1 MEKSSGCPASPF
13 RGGEI
18 FHGFRI
24 VRVEEIPEIRVTAC
38 EAEHLQTG
46 AKVLHL
52 HCDDR
57 ENLFSVGFRTPSR
70 DATGAA
76 HILEHTVLAGS
87 ERYPVKDAFNELSRA
102 SLQTFI
108 NAFTYPDKTVYPV
121 ASQVRIDFFNLARV
135 YMDLVLRPRILRETF
150 MQEGHH
156 LAFEHPAET
165 QSLLTVSGIVFN
177 EMRGA
182 YSSPDTL
189 MYKALQEGLYP
200 DTSYAFDSGGD
211 PDVIPS
217 LTYEQLRD
225 FHKLYY
231 APANARFFLYGDIP
245 AEDHLVFLEEMLA
258 GFERARVDSSV
269 RSQKRWAAPRRSRR
283 SFPIGRD
290 EKPEGKAA
298 LNMGWLMMENTD
310 EEEAILLQIAA
321 HALIGTAA
329 GPLRKALIDS
339 GLGEDLSPVS
349 GLEHD
354 LKQIAFAVGIRGT
367 DPDRADRFEDLVMET
382 LRKLAEKGFDRD
394 LIEAALHQVEFH
406 GKEIVRGTLPYS
418 ISLMSRVYHT
428 WLYEGDPLSGLRFNR
443 IIEGI
448 RRRWEGEP
456 ELFQRFLSRWF
467 LENPHRLLS
476 IMEPS
481 AAYQESQVQAFRERM
496 AARKAGLSQETLEE
510 IRRAAESL
518 QRMQMEPDSPET
530 LATLPKLNLPDIPR
544 DIDRIPVERTAVS
557 GIEVLRHEIFTN
569 GIAYL
574 DLAFDLTGVPLDLLP
589 YLPLSGRLSTGM
601 GAAGFTYGETAKR
614 IALKT
619 GGVSCTLAAGL
630 TADGCQTWKKMIF
643 RVRALHRNIPEA
655 LEVLF
660 DLLTEG
666 DLSDASRMRDLLF
679 EMRNRMNAAVI
690 PSGHIFAQRSA
701 AAAQTLSAYLDELWH
716 GRSQLQVLAAAADT
730 FADGRGD
737 LVGQIETL
745 REGIFRQGG
754 MTVNLT
760 ADAGGLE
767 ILEDNLT
774 PMLRRLRGGNPVVTP
789 PPVAPPPLSAGIA
802 VPAQVCYVAK
812 VLRAPAYS
820 DPVSPALYVLSRELS
835 KGDLYR
841 RIRVQGG
848 AYGGMSQYDPMNG
861 FFSFLS
867 YRDPH
872 LVETL
877 RVYDEVIE
885 SRARQRVDGEDLER
899 AIIGSIGAM
908 DRPTDPAG
916 KGFVSMIRHFAGIS
930 DEGRLKFR
938 ESVFAVTADLLLD
951 AARRYLLPALGTASI
966 AVYGSDERL
975 RKANEVLHP
984 ALSIEPLLGSPGQSR
999 P

>member
-1 MEKSSGCPASPF
+1 MEKSTGGPVSKF
-13 RGGEI
+13 QGGEI
-18 FHGFRI
+18 FHGFKI
-24 VRVEEIPEIRVTAC
+24 ARVEAIPEIRVTAC
-38 EAEHLQTG
+38 EAEHLKTG

-70 DATGAA
+70 DSTGAA

-87 ERYPVKDAFNELSRA
+87 ERYPVKDAFNELSRG

-121 ASQVRIDFFNLARV
+121 ASQVRTDFFNLARV
-135 YMDLVLRPRILRETF
+135 YTDLVLKPRILRETF
-150 MQEGHH
+150 LQEGHH
-156 LAFEHPAET
+156 FTFEDPGET
-165 QSLLTVSGIVFN
+165 QSALTVSGIVFN

-200 DTSYAFDSGGD
+200 DTPYAFDSGGD

-225 FHKLYY
+225 FHRLYY
-231 APANARFFLYGDIP
+231 SPANARFFLYGDIP
-245 AEDHLVFLEEMLA
+245 TEDHLMFLEEMLA
-258 GFERARVDSSV
+258 GFDRVRVESSIG
-269 RSQKRWAAPRRSRR
+269 SQKRWVAPRRSRR
-283 SFPIGRD
+283 FFPIGRD
-290 EKPEGKAA
+290 EKPERKAA
-298 LNMGWLMMENTD
+298 MNMGWLMMENTD
-310 EEEAILLQIAA
+310 EEEAVLLQVAA

-354 LKQIAFAVGIRGT
+354 LKQVAFAVGLRGA
-367 DPDRADRFEDLVMET
+367 DPEKADRFEALVLGTLQKLVET
-382 LRKLAEKGFDRD
+382 GFDGD

-443 IIEGI
+443 TIEGI
-448 RRRWEGEP
+448 RRRWEDEP
-456 ELFQRFLSRWF
+456 DLFQRFLGRWL

-476 IMEPS
+476 VMEPS
-481 AAYQESQVQAFRERM
+481 SSYQESQLQAFRERM
-496 AARKAGLSQETLEE
+496 AARKAGLSEETLEK
-510 IRRAAESL
+510 IRRDAEAL
-518 QRMQMEPDSPET
+518 QRNQMEPDSPET
-530 LATLPKLNLPDIPR
+530 LATLPRLKISDIPG
-544 DIDRIPVERTAVS
+544 DIDRVPVERTAVS
-557 GIEVLRHEIFTN
+557 GIPVLRHEIFTN

-574 DLAFDLTGVPLDLLP
+574 DLAFDLSGVPPDLQP
-589 YLPLSGRLSTGM
+589 YLPLSGRLTTGM
-601 GAAGFTYGETAKR
+601 GAAGFTYEEMAKR

-619 GGVSCTLAAGL
+619 GGVGSLLAAGL
-630 TADGCQTWKKMIF
+630 TADGRETWQKMIF

-660 DLLTEG
+660 DLLTQG

-679 EMRNRMNAAVI
+679 EMRNRMHAAVI

-716 GRSQLQVLAAAADT
+716 GRSQLQVLAAAADS
-730 FADGRGD
+730 FADGQGD
-737 LVGQIETL
+737 LVGKVETL
-745 REGIFRQGG
+745 RERILRQGG
-754 MTVNLT
+754 VTVNLT
-760 ADAGGLE
+760 ADAGGLR
-767 ILEDNLT
+767 ILEENLA
-774 PMLRRLRGGNPVVTP
+774 PMLRRLRGGSLVVTSAPVTP
-789 PPVAPPPLSAGIA
+789 PPVSTGIA

-835 KGDLYR
+835 KGDLYK

-877 RVYDEVIE
+877 RVYDEVID

-899 AIIGSIGAM
+899 AIIGSIGAI
-908 DRPTDPAG
+908 DRPLDPAG
-916 KGFVSMIRHFAGIS
+916 KGFVSMIRDFAGIT
-930 DEGRLKFR
+930 DEDRLKFR
-938 ESVFAVTADLLLD
+938 KGVFAVNADSVLE
-951 AARRYLLPALGTASI
+951 AARRCLLPALETASI
-966 AVYGSDERL
+966 AVYGSDDRL
-975 RKANEVLHP
+975 RKSNDTLRP
-984 ALSIEPLLGSPGQSR
+984 ALLIEPLLGSPGQSR
-999 P
+999 T

>member
-1 MEKSSGCPASPF
+1 MDKSGSCPAPPF

-38 EAEHLQTG
+38 EAEHLKTG

-52 HCDDR
+52 HSDDR

-87 ERYPVKDAFNELSRA
+87 EKYPVKDAFNELSRA

-121 ASQVRIDFFNLARV
+121 ASQVRADFFNLARV
-135 YMDLVLRPRILRETF
+135 YTDLVLRPRILKETF

-156 LAFEHPAET
+156 LAFEEPADT
-165 QSLLTVSGIVFN
+165 HSPLTVSGIVFN

-200 DTSYAFDSGGD
+200 ETPYAFDSGGD

-217 LTYEQLRD
+217 LTYERLRD
-225 FHKLYY
+225 FHRLYY

-245 AEDHLVFLEEMLA
+245 VEDHLFFLEEMLE
-258 GFERARVDSSV
+258 GFERVGVDSTIE
-269 RSQKRWAAPRRSRR
+269 SQKRWAAPRRSRR
-283 SFPIGRD
+283 LFPIGGD

-310 EEEAILLQIAA
+310 EEEAVLLQVTA

-354 LKQIAFAVGIRGT
+354 LKQITFAVGLRGT
-367 DPDRADRFEDLVMET
+367 DPDKADRFEDLVMET
-382 LRKLAEKGFDRD
+382 LRKIAEQGFDRD

-406 GKEIVRGTLPYS
+406 GKEIVRGALPYS

-443 IIEGI
+443 IIAGI

-456 ELFQRFLSRWF
+456 DLFQHFLGRWF

-476 IMEPS
+476 VMEPS
-481 AAYQESQVQAFRERM
+481 SACQEGQVQAFRGRM
-496 AARKAGLSQETLEE
+496 AARKAGLSKEALEE
-510 IRRAAESL
+510 IRRDAEAL
-518 QRMQMEPDSPET
+518 QRMQMEPESPET
-530 LATLPKLNLPDIPR
+530 LATLPKLKLSDIPR
-544 DIDRIPVERTAVS
+544 DIDRIPVERTVIS
-557 GIEVLRHEIFTN
+557 GIPVLRHEIFTN

-574 DLAFDLTGVPLDLLP
+574 DLAFDLSGVPPDLLP
-589 YLPLSGRLSTGM
+589 YLPLNGRLTTGM
-601 GAAGFTYGETAKR
+601 GAAGFTYEETAKR

-630 TADGCQTWKKMIF
+630 TADGGETWKKIIF

-655 LEVLF
+655 LEILF
-660 DLLTEG
+660 NLLTEG

-701 AAAQTLSAYLDELWH
+701 AAAHSLSAYLDELWH
-716 GRSQLQVLAAAADT
+716 GRSQLQVLAAAADS
-730 FADGRGD
+730 FAGGQGD
-737 LVGQIETL
+737 LVGRVETL
-745 REGIFRQGG
+745 RERIFRLGG
-754 MTVNLT
+754 LTVNLT
-760 ADAGGLE
+760 ADANGLR
-767 ILEDNLT
+767 ILEDNMG
-774 PMLRRLRGGNPVVTP
+774 PMLQRLRGGSPAVIP
-789 PPVAPPPLSAGIA
+789 APVAPSPLSAGVA

-812 VLRAPAYS
+812 VLRAPAYA
-820 DPVSPALYVLSRELS
+820 DPVSPVLYVLSRELS

-848 AYGGMSQYDPMNG
+848 AYGGMSQYDPMSG

-877 RVYDEVIE
+877 RVYDEVIG
-885 SRARQRVDGEDLER
+885 SRARQRVDREDLER
-899 AIIGSIGAM
+899 AIIGSIGAL
-908 DRPTDPAG
+908 DRPMDPAG

-930 DEGRLKFR
+930 DGDRLKFR
-938 ESVFAVTADLLLD
+938 EGVFAVTADSFLE
-951 AARRYLLPALGTASI
+951 AAGRCLLPALETASI

-975 RKANEVLHP
+975 RKANEALHP
-984 ALSIEPLLGSPGQSR
+984 PLSIEPLVGSPGPSKA
-999 P
+999 

>member
-1 MEKSSGCPASPF
+1 MEKSSVCPALPF

-38 EAEHLQTG
+38 EAEHLKTG

-52 HCDDR
+52 YCDDR

-70 DATGAA
+70 DSTGAA

-87 ERYPVKDAFNELSRA
+87 EKYPVKDAFNELSRA

-121 ASQVRIDFFNLARV
+121 ASQVRADFFNLARV
-135 YMDLVLRPRILRETF
+135 YTDLVLRPRILRETF

-156 LAFEHPAET
+156 LAFENPAET
-165 QSLLTVSGIVFN
+165 QSPLTVSGIVFN

-200 DTSYAFDSGGD
+200 DTPYAFDSGGD

-225 FHKLYY
+225 FHRLYY

-258 GFERARVDSSV
+258 GFERVRVDSSV
-269 RSQKRWAAPRRSRR
+269 RNQKRWTAPRRSRR
-283 SFPIGRD
+283 LFPIGRD
-290 EKPEGKAA
+290 EKQEGKAA

-310 EEEAILLQIAA
+310 EEEAILLQVAA

-354 LKQIAFAVGIRGT
+354 LKQIAFAVGLRGT

-382 LRKLAEKGFDRD
+382 LRKLAEEGFDRD

-428 WLYEGDPLSGLRFNR
+428 WLYDGDPLSGLRFNR

-456 ELFQRFLSRWF
+456 DLFQRFLRRWF

-481 AAYQESQVQAFRERM
+481 ATYQESQVQAFRERM

-510 IRRAAESL
+510 IRRDAEAL

-530 LATLPKLNLPDIPR
+530 LATLPKLNLSDIPR
-544 DIDRIPVERTAVS
+544 DIDRIPVETTAVY
-557 GIEVLRHEIFTN
+557 GIPVLRHEIFTN

-574 DLAFDLTGVPLDLLP
+574 DLAFDISGVPPDLLP

-601 GAAGFTYGETAKR
+601 GAAGFTYEETAKR

-630 TADGCQTWKKMIF
+630 TADGRETWRKMIF
-643 RVRALHRNIPEA
+643 RVRALHRHIPEA
-655 LEVLF
+655 LEILF

-666 DLSDASRMRDLLF
+666 DLSDTSRMRDLLF

-701 AAAQTLSAYLDELWH
+701 AAAHTLSAYLDELWH

-737 LVGQIETL
+737 LVGKVETL
-745 REGIFRQGG
+745 RERILRQGG
-754 MTVNLT
+754 LTVNLT
-760 ADAGGLE
+760 ADVEGLRV
-767 ILEDNLT
+767 LEENLAS
-774 PMLRRLRGGNPVVTP
+774 MLRRFREGSPAVTP
-789 PPVAPPPLSAGIA
+789 APVAPPPLSAGIT

-812 VLRAPAYS
+812 VLGAPAYS
-820 DPVSPALYVLSRELS
+820 DPLSPALYVLSRELS

-885 SRARQRVDGEDLER
+885 SRARHRVDGEDLER

-908 DRPTDPAG
+908 DRPMDPAG

-930 DEGRLKFR
+930 DEGRLQFR
-938 ESVFAVTADLLLD
+938 EGVFAVTADSLLE
-951 AARRYLLPALGTASI
+951 AARRYLLPALETASI

-975 RKANEVLHP
+975 RKANEALHP
-984 ALSIEPLLGSPGQSR
+984 ALSIEPLLGSPGPSR
-999 P
+999 A